1 MPLPP
6 PDRGVRPIQ
15 TIRWIRNPF
24 QVMSEHQARYG
35 DTFTIRL
42 PAMPSPLVLV
52 SDPEVVKEIFAL
64 GPDEGH
70 AGKANAVLKPF
81 LGQHSLL
88 LLDGSEHLRQ
98 RKMMLP
104 AFHGERMH
112 AYGRTMMDLAHDS
125 IDRWPVGSPFAV
137 HRPMQSTT
145 LQVIIRTVFG
155 VGEGPRFAE
164 LADVLTRALDAG
176 ASPILLFPIMQ
187 RDLGRFSPWGRF
199 LHYGERASQI
209 LRDEIRRGRR
219 EGATGRT
226 DVLAMMLDAR
236 DEAGTPMSED
246 EIHDEL
252 VTLLTAGH

>member
-1 MPLPP
+1 MSLPP
-6 PDRGVRPIQ
+6 PAEGCLPIQ
-15 TIRWIRNPF
+15 TIRWINNPF

-35 DTFTIRL
+35 DAFTIRL
-42 PAMPSPLVLV
+42 PAMPAPLVLV
-52 SDPEVVKEIFAL
+52 SDPDVVKQVFAL

-125 IDRWPVGSPFAV
+125 IDRWPVGRPFAA

-145 LQVIIRTVFG
+145 LQVIIRTVFA
-155 VGEGPRFAE
+155 VGEGPRFAD
-164 LADVLTRALDAG
+164 LADVLTRPLA
-176 ASPILLFPIMQ
+176 P
-187 RDLGRFSPWGRF
+187 
-199 LHYGERASQI
+199 RAS
-209 LRDEIRRGRR
+209 
-219 EGATGRT
+219 
-226 DVLAMMLDAR
+226 
-236 DEAGTPMSED
+236 
-246 EIHDEL
+246 
-252 VTLLTAGH
+252 